1 MRAQKC
7 SSRLKHRVKG
17 LPKLDPAQFANSRP
31 RLRMVIDGHEISW
44 NQHMVVYP
52 LEGFLHSFRSSMS
65 QARSGG
71 RVVGSGAGWTDG
83 PFKREIEC

>member
-1 MRAQKC
+1 MG
-7 SSRLKHRVKG
+7 RLLAF
-17 LPKLDPAQFANSRP
+17 LPF
-31 RLRMVIDGHEISW
+31 
-44 NQHMVVYP
+44 
-52 LEGFLHSFRSSMS
+52 SMS